1 MLLQLQTIEVP
12 SWLTNL
18 TPNAIMHAPLPLHD
32 LLRESPYYP
41 SSGFDG
47 DPIKHLGGNVLSVR
61 ESKFV
66 TFVTVKVLLCG
77 KMVLNSQMVI
87 GSMSNLN

>member
-1 MLLQLQTIEVP
+1 MNP
-12 SWLTNL
+12 MNL
-18 TPNAIMHAPLPLHD
+18 GSVTDIMKRRLITA
-32 LLRESPYYP
+32 
-41 SSGFDG
+41 
-47 DPIKHLGGNVLSVR
+47 VR

>member
-1 MLLQLQTIEVP
+1 MSRLED
-12 SWLTNL
+12 LTFLCN
-18 TPNAIMHAPLPLHD
+18 TVDICIP
-32 LLRESPYYP
+32 
-41 SSGFDG
+41 
-47 DPIKHLGGNVLSVR
+47 VR